1 MKQLKARVPKGAAL
15 VEYLVEDR
23 MRKRLEVHVSLYTK
37 MSLWVLAR
45 QFGFGSIR
53 CQRYIQGWNG
63 LLAEIDKEPEYWSD
77 LLDQMI
83 KQELKLDP
91 KTLMK
96 LEEDKNESKNS

>member
-1 MKQLKARVPKGAAL
+1 MPN
-15 VEYLVEDR
+15 
-23 MRKRLEVHVSLYTK
+23 
-37 MSLWVLAR
+37 
-45 QFGFGSIR
+45 
-53 CQRYIQGWNG
+53 IQGWNG

>member
-1 MKQLKARVPKGAAL
+1 MKARVPKGAAL

-45 QFGFGSIR
+45 QFGFGKVRSL
-53 CQRYIQGWNG
+53 RYLKGWND

-83 KQELKLDP
+83 EKELKLDP
-91 KTLMK
+91 KTLSD
-96 LEEDKNESKNS
+96 LEESKE